1 MNRNGEEIRVRYLY
15 RNLILKGKV
24 HLSFEAARGLVGPDC
39 AYHLYP
45 ILVLDSGKQ
54 KKKGRRASRHD

>member
-45 ILVLDSGKQ
+45 LLDSGKQ
-54 KKKGRRASRHD
+54 KKGRRASRYD

>member
-45 ILVLDSGKQ
+45 LLDAGKR
-54 KKKGRRASRHD
+54 KKQGRRASRYD